1 MGKYMRPVLLLNRYI
16 EVDESTGEVLKMAWR
31 GSGRNA
37 TYSKLE
43 NLREFLSNS
52 GLVEYA

>member
-1 MGKYMRPVLLLNRYI
+1 MKPVLLLNQHI
-16 EVDESTGEVLKMAWR
+16 EVDENTGEVLKIAWR

-37 TYSKLE
+37 TYSKLT
-43 NLREFLSNS
+43 NLREFLSAS